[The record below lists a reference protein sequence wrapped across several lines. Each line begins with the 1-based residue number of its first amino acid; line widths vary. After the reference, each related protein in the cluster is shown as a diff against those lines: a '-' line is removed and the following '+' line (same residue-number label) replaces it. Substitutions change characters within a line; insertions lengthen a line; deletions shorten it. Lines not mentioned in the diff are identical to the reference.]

1 MVQQKQILLQIAGYS
16 VTRCVQTVYRGPRL
30 FSPEMEVRPEA
41 NNFRRF
47 AWLTLFL
54 NLVVI
59 LWGVFLRASLSG
71 DGCGQHWLTC
81 NGEVIP
87 ETPQF
92 KTIIEF
98 THRVS
103 TTVVFLAS
111 IVTLIWARRRF
122 QKGDPIRRT
131 ATASFLFII
140 VEALIGAGLVLTG
153 NTAGNWTSTRPIWM
167 MAHLITTFS
176 LLAVLAL
183 TIWFAS
189 GGKRF
194 KLLGDKKVTLLLI
207 VAVIGIFFVGASGSL
222 AALSSML
229 FPSGS
234 IAEGIAKDFAATSH
248 ILLRLRL
255 SHPIVAVMTSVYLI
269 FLAGWMKAKG
279 SGFAGVKRW
288 SDILSL
294 LLIIQVI
301 SGAATLLMLSPI
313 VMQLLHL
320 LLADL
325 VWMAFVIMCAAY
337 LAKDRA
343 EVKLD

>member
-1 MVQQKQILLQIAGYS
+1 MVQQKQILLQNACYS
-16 VTRCVQTVYRGPRL
+16 VTRCVQTVYRDPRL
-30 FSPEMEVRPEA
+30 FSPEMEVRPDA

-47 AWLTLFL
+47 AWLALFL

-111 IVTLIWARRRF
+111 VVTLVWALKKF
-122 QKGDPIRRT
+122 GKGDPIRKT
-131 ATASFLFII
+131 AIASFLFII

-153 NTAGNWTSTRPIWM
+153 NTAGNWTSTRPVWM

-189 GGKRF
+189 GGQRF
-194 KLLGDKKVTLLLI
+194 KLLGDKKVTLLLAI
-207 VAVIGIFFVGASGSL
+207 AVIGIFFVGASGSL

-229 FPSGS
+229 FPSAS
-234 IAEGIAKDFAATSH
+234 IAEGISKDFAASSH

-255 SHPIVAVMTSVYLI
+255 SHPIVSIMTSVYLI
-269 FLAGWMKAKG
+269 FLAGWLKANAGESASVKKW
-279 SGFAGVKRW
+279 SG
-288 SDILSL
+288 ILSVL
-294 LLIIQVI
+294 IIIQVI
-301 SGAATLLMLSPI
+301 AGAATLLMLSPI

-325 VWMAFVIMCAAY
+325 VWMAFIIMCAAF
-337 LAKDRA
+337 LSKD
-343 EVKLD
+343 KLPSA

>member
-1 MVQQKQILLQIAGYS
+1 MSNAECDILHYKCRPA
-16 VTRCVQTVYRGPRL
+16 RERPFKR
-30 FSPEMEVRPEA
+30 MEERPKTD
-41 NNFRRF
+41 NFRRF

-111 IVTLIWARRRF
+111 IVTLVWARRRF
-122 QKGDPIRRT
+122 AKGDPVRKT

-194 KLLGDKKVTLLLI
+194 KLLGDQKITLLLI
-207 VAVIGIFFVGASGSL
+207 VAVTGIFFVGASGSL

-234 IAEGIAKDFAATSH
+234 IAEGIAKDFAASSH

-255 SHPIVAVMTSVYLI
+255 SHPIVSILTSVYLI
-269 FLAGWMKAKG
+269 FLAGWLKSRRSESAD
-279 SGFAGVKRW
+279 VKKW
-288 SDILSL
+288 TGILSIMI
-294 LLIIQVI
+294 IIQVVA
-301 SGAATLLMLSPI
+301 GAATLLMLSPI

-325 VWMAFVIMCAAY
+325 VWMAFVIMCAAF
-337 LAKDRA
+337 LAKD
-343 EVKLD
+343 KLPSALADG